1 MLRIQLRAEMIGIGR
16 LWRCWEKSAW
26 WWMGGQGE
34 GEGGEDD
41 YTAERMLKGGNAGAD
56 LREGEP

>member
-1 MLRIQLRAEMIGIGR
+1 
-16 LWRCWEKSAW
+16 
-26 WWMGGQGE
+26 MGGKGE

-41 YTAERMLKGGNAGAD
+41 YTAERILRVLMKGGDAGAD